1 MAKQKTSRKAFATT
15 AAAVMAATAVT
26 PVAAF
31 AASTTSFPDV
41 PAGEYADAINNL
53 VGKGILN
60 GFEDGTFKPND
71 PVLREQAAKILA
83 TALKLDT
90 TGTENYPDVSP
101 DNWSYK
107 YIVAVTKAGIFGGD
121 ENGKFNPFAN
131 LTRQEAAKI
140 IVEAF
145 DFNGSTEL
153 TFGDKGSIQSW
164 AVPYVKTAVANGILK
179 GDDQGNFNPNAN
191 IKRGDFALMIQRALN
206 AVENAKTPKVE
217 SVSANNLKTLT
228 VNFNKEVNKD
238 SVTSKT
244 VKVLDKDGK
253 EIANTLAVDG
263 KTVTVIFNT
272 PLDQSANVKVVV
284 DGVKSAEGKEVAKYE
299 QELTVTDTTLP
310 TVLSAKALNP
320 KQVELKF
327 SEPVNFST
335 GNGFSVLNNIKLDGT
350 AVIAKATPNYANN
363 TVVLEFSSALSAGTK
378 KLEVSDIADFANFK
392 IAKTEFSIDVTEDK
406 AAPEAVKAE
415 MINKNTVRVTFNES
429 VATVGSFKVN
439 GKNVSAT
446 PVANT
451 NNTQFDLDVSEN
463 PLDLSAI
470 VEVKVEYK
478 GQKDLLDN
486 EVKDWKEIKFS
497 VADDTTLPTVS
508 YKLEPQN
515 KLTLTFSKSM
525 QKVGTITVLDKDK
538 KEVKKIDVSTLNFKA
553 DTNNRVL
560 ELTGSQLGLDDV
572 DPADYTINLKGF
584 KDATV
589 RENLLPEQN
598 IAIKAFD
605 TKKPTIIG
613 KYVVKQGTLT
623 DDDAGKDDTITFYF
637 SEPMDEDT
645 LKNLSNYVI
654 KNGAAFSTIDGV
666 SVKSVAA
673 DKKSVT
679 ITYPN
684 ARNLDNEVVIVV
696 QGVKDAAGNL
706 AALAEVVKN
715 TATAI
720 DVENLTASKKNEIVV
735 QFNTPVKSV
744 DPSFIQVN
752 KGAEPYAVPVKAEID
767 TQDPTKVKFTLNKNL
782 ETDTSVYT
790 VTTNDYTKV
799 ENIYDAKF
807 ADKDAANA
815 KLNKA
820 ITDELAPEI
829 TKLLVLVDGETTPR
843 EATIN
848 TDGVSATLDLSN
860 VANAKELKEVK
871 ITSSEAADLEVLLP
885 LLDKIKEVTDI
896 NSNAKSLGAGET
908 TITAKSELTVGKLR
922 TLALFDGDGNKD
934 TLTITAQVA
943 DDHYNASDV
952 KLVVKLK

>member
-1 MAKQKTSRKAFATT
+1 
-15 AAAVMAATAVT
+15 
-26 PVAAF
+26 
-31 AASTTSFPDV
+31 
-41 PAGEYADAINNL
+41 
-53 VGKGILN
+53 
-60 GFEDGTFKPND
+60 
-71 PVLREQAAKILA
+71 
-83 TALKLDT
+83 
-90 TGTENYPDVSP
+90 
-101 DNWSYK
+101 
-107 YIVAVTKAGIFGGD
+107 
-121 ENGKFNPFAN
+121 
-131 LTRQEAAKI
+131 
-140 IVEAF
+140 
-145 DFNGSTEL
+145 
-153 TFGDKGSIQSW
+153 
-164 AVPYVKTAVANGILK
+164 
-179 GDDQGNFNPNAN
+179 
-191 IKRGDFALMIQRALN
+191 
-206 AVENAKTPKVE
+206 
-217 SVSANNLKTLT
+217 
-228 VNFNKEVNKD
+228 
-238 SVTSKT
+238 
-244 VKVLDKDGK
+244 VLDKGGK

-263 KTVTVIFNT
+263 KTVTVVFNT

-335 GNGFSVLNNIKLDGT
+335 GSGFSVLNNIKLDGT

-439 GKNVSAT
+439 GKDVSAT

-451 NNTQFDLDVSEN
+451 NNTQFDLDVSAN

-553 DTNNRVL
+553 DTNNTVL
-560 ELTGSQLGLDDV
+560 ELTGSQLGLDNV

-623 DDDAGKDDTITFYF
+623 GDDAGKDDTITFYF

-654 KNGAAFSTIDGV
+654 KDGAAFSTIDGV

-684 ARNLDNEVVIVV
+684 ARNLDDEVIVV

-706 AALAEVVKN
+706 ALRTEVVKN

-720 DVENLTASKKNEIVV
+720 GVENLTASKKNEIVV

-752 KGAEPYAVPVKAEID
+752 KKDGSPYAVPVKAEID

-815 KLNKA
+815 ALNKA

-860 VANAKELKEVK
+860 VADAKELKEVK

-885 LLDKIKEVTDI
+885 LLDKITAATGIASK
-896 NSNAKSLGAGET
+896 AKHLDAGET
-908 TITAKSELTVGKLR
+908 TIPAKSELTVGKLR

-943 DDHYNASDV
+943 DDDDNASDV